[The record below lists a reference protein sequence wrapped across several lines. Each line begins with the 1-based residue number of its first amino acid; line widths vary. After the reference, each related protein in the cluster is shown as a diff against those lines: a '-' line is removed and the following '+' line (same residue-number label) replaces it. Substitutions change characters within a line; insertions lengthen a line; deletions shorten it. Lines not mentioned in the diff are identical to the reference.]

1 MSRSVKT
8 SQVLG
13 LVVALLAAGT
23 LLAGGNAP
31 QQAPG
36 QGKAEEA
43 VKALRAEL
51 EELRAALKLS
61 QEKLLKQAQEV
72 ARLRK
77 RAAAAEANART
88 FKDQADKLLK
98 QLAESEKENARL
110 RAGDGPGVK
119 PGKGQGKSNP
129 PKDFVK
135 GKVLKIDATDKTLVT
150 VSLGRDMGVNAGHT
164 LEVYR
169 LKPNPLY
176 LGRILILDTQN
187 QTAVGRLMKRPGAP
201 PPALEV
207 GDEVASQLK

>member
-1 MSRSVKT
+1 
-8 SQVLG
+8 
-13 LVVALLAAGT
+13 
-23 LLAGGNAP
+23 
-31 QQAPG
+31 
-36 QGKAEEA
+36 
-43 VKALRAEL
+43 
-51 EELRAALKLS
+51 
-61 QEKLLKQAQEV
+61 LLKQAQEV

-88 FKDQADKLLK
+88 FEDRADKLLK
-98 QLAESEKENARL
+98 QLAEREKEIARL

-119 PGKGQGKSNP
+119 PGKGQEKSNP
-129 PKDFVK
+129 PKEFVK

-164 LEVYR
+164 LEVFR

-176 LGRILILDTQN
+176 LGRILILDAQN